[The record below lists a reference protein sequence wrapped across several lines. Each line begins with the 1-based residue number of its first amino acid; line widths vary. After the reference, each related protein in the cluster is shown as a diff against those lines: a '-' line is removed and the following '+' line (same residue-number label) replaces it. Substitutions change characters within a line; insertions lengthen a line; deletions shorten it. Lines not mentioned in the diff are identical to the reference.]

1 MERHAACVAGT
12 VDSRSSSAAVR
23 TLPGGVVLAA
33 LAVVGLNLFDALST
47 LAHVDRGA
55 VELNPLMRELLAQGP
70 LAFVLAKHFLVG
82 AGVIL
87 FAAHCRLRL
96 ALGALRL
103 VALPAYAMVALYQ
116 ATLFALVS

>member
-1 MERHAACVAGT
+1 
-12 VDSRSSSAAVR
+12 
-23 TLPGGVVLAA
+23 
-33 LAVVGLNLFDALST
+33 
-47 LAHVDRGA
+47 
-55 VELNPLMRELLAQGP
+55 
-70 LAFVLAKHFLVG
+70 
-82 AGVIL
+82 VIL